1 MARARNIKP
10 AFFQNEDL
18 AELQPIDRLAFIA
31 MWTVA
36 DYRGCIEYRT
46 KRLKVQ
52 LLPYDN
58 CDIEL
63 IVTKLE
69 QSRFITTYNV
79 NGQKYIK
86 ILNFEKHQN
95 PHPNEKKSGS
105 NIPDISESNNNI
117 NELQNIVIKHE
128 QDGTNRADSLLL
140 IPDSLIPITDSLLP
154 LESKKQTIKGSRL
167 SQDWVIPDDYIEYCK
182 KQRPELD
189 VKLVADNFKDFW
201 ISKSGSDATKLDWLA
216 TWRSWVRKERATSNV
231 KKPMKGYGFISD
243 AEFNDWLDSNPQ
255 QERTTNER
263 LS

>member
-18 AELQPIDRLAFIA
+18 AELKPIDRLAFIA
-31 MWTVA
+31 MWTIA
-36 DYRGCIEYRT
+36 DYRGCIEYRA

-58 CDIEL
+58 CDIDL
-63 IVTKLE
+63 IVTNLE

-86 ILNFEKHQN
+86 VLNFEKHQN
-95 PHPNEKKSGS
+95 PHPNEKKAGS
-105 NIPDISESNNNI
+105 TIPDISESNNNI
-117 NELQNIVIKHE
+117 NELQNIVTNHDK
-128 QDGTNRADSLLL
+128 DGTNRA
-140 IPDSLIPITDSLLP
+140 DSLIPITDSLLP
-154 LESKKQTIKGSRL
+154 IESKKQTIKGSRL
-167 SQDWVIPDDYIEYCK
+167 SQDWIIPDEYIEFCK
-182 KQRPELD
+182 TERPDLD

-201 ISKSGSDATKLDWLA
+201 ISKSGSDATKLDWFA
-216 TWRSWVRKERATSNV
+216 TWRNWVRKERVISNV

-243 AEFNDWLDSNPQ
+243 AEFNDWLDSAPI
-255 QERTTNER
+255 QERIANER

>member
-18 AELQPIDRLAFIA
+18 AELEPIERLAFIA

-58 CDIEL
+58 CDINL
-63 IVTKLE
+63 IVTNLE

-105 NIPDISESNNNI
+105 TIPDITEKDDVI
-117 NELQNIVIKHE
+117 NDLQTIVINHDK
-128 QDGTNRADSLLL
+128 DGTNRADSLLL
-140 IPDSLIPITDSLLP
+140 IPDTLLP
-154 LESKKQTIKGSRL
+154 IVSKKESNKGSRL
-167 SQDWVIPDDYIEYCK
+167 SQDWIIPEEYIEFCK
-182 KQRPELD
+182 TERPELNI
-189 VKLVADNFKDFW
+189 KSVADTFKDYW
-201 ISKSGSDATKLDWLA
+201 ISKSGANAIKTDWFA
-216 TWRSWVRKERATSNV
+216 TWRNWVRRQESMRVDKQTSTLNAALSV
-231 KKPMKGYGFISD
+231 FKPQYI
-243 AEFNDWLDSNPQ
+243 AEQTAHLKLVGDNNANF
-255 QERTTNER
+255 
-263 LS
+263 